1 MNYDVLLVDD
11 DNIVLNGLKTL
22 VDWDALGFTIVGEA
36 SDGLQAIGLIEQ
48 LHPQLVV
55 TDIYMRYCDGI
66 QLMQQVREK
75 YPEIRFIVLSCYDNF
90 DYARNALRLGAMNY
104 LLKSNVVGK
113 EELTEA
119 LTHVRENL
127 DKSRQA
133 RDQVQELQKRL
144 NLSMPRYRKQFLLEV
159 LRGQLK
165 DPALIATG
173 LAEMN
178 FDAGSP
184 NFFLMSVQLEPSP
197 EGSGLEKEI
206 GQLDDDIVEVLSD
219 IMSKYGASEAF
230 CVRHALYYGLIELTP
245 RGNLYPVEDRA
256 LSIAELI
263 RVRIKNQLEQDV
275 LVLMDQAVPVD
286 RLPLS
291 GERMTQ
297 ALRRSMY
304 LPHHAVL
311 KLDDVFRREKRQPVI
326 SHYADLVALFFNQQE
341 FDRLVS
347 KLLDTAM
354 ENQYLPYFEGVCDDL
369 AKVYHRF
376 ASEFV
381 DPEDESEFHYVQPEE
396 FLSQNS
402 VALTQSMALQLF
414 KELRIELVHQHTT
427 SPKQLIREVIEYIE
441 NNYTRDISLEAL
453 AIKTNFNKYYICKRF
468 KKETGKTITNF
479 IFDMRIAKAKEL
491 LLKLSDRRK
500 IYEIA
505 QEVGFSDVSYFDRV
519 FKKLTSETPR
529 EFLDRNRR
537 SI

>member
-1 MNYDVLLVDD
+1 MKYDVLLVDD

-113 EELTEA
+113 EELTDA

-133 RDQVQELQKRL
+133 RDQVQDLQKRL

-173 LAEMN
+173 LEEMN

-184 NFFLMSVQLEPSP
+184 NFFLMALQLEPSP
-197 EGSGLEKEI
+197 EGASLEKEI
-206 GQLDDDIVEVLSD
+206 GQLDDDIVATLSD

-230 CVRHALYYGLIELTP
+230 CVRHGLYYGLIELTP

-275 LVLMDQAVPVD
+275 LVLLDQAVSIE

-291 GERMTQ
+291 GDRMNQ

-311 KLDDVFRREKRQPVI
+311 KLDEVFRREKKQPVI
-326 SHYADLVALFFNQQE
+326 SHNAELESVFFNQQE
-341 FDRLVS
+341 FDQLVS

-396 FLSQNS
+396 FLALNS
-402 VALTQSMALQLF
+402 VALTKTMALQLF
-414 KELRIELVHQHTT
+414 KELRTELVHQHTT
-427 SPKQLIREVIEYIE
+427 SPKQLIREVIDYIE
-441 NNYTRDISLEAL
+441 ANYTRDISLEAL
-453 AIKTNFNKYYICKRF
+453 AVKTNFNKYYICKRF

-537 SI
+537 TI